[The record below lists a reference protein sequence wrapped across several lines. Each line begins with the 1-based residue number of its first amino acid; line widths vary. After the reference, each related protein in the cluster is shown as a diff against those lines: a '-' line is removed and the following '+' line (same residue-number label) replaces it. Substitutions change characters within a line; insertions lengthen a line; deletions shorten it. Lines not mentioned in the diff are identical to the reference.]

1 MRKFFIILF
10 FLLGSGALFAQ
21 ELNCGVTINT
31 QQLKTTD
38 PKVFTTLQTS
48 ITEFMNTRKWT
59 SDVFQ
64 PEEKIDCEI
73 VITITE
79 EVASDRFKA
88 QASIISRRPVFGTD
102 YNTVMLN
109 TIDKD
114 WEFQYVEY
122 QALEF
127 NEALF
132 MNNLTSM
139 LAYYAYIIIGLDY
152 DSFTKKG
159 GDIYY
164 QKAYTIVSQAS
175 NREEAG
181 WKSFDGNRNRY
192 WLVNNITDPRFAGMR
207 DVYYQY
213 HRLGL
218 DRLSEDR
225 VKPLEA
231 ITKSL
236 QTMDNINRSQPN
248 SMIIQLFFS
257 AKSTEVQG
265 LYSKA
270 LPNEKSKAVSYLMR
284 LDPLNAEKYQA
295 LLSGN

>member
-1 MRKFFIILF
+1 MRNFLLPLF
-10 FLLGSGALFAQ
+10 FALIGSAAIAQ

-59 SDVFQ
+59 SDVFL

-73 VITITE
+73 VLTITE

-109 TIDKD
+109 TVDKD

-127 NEALF
+127 NEAVFL
-132 MNNLTSM
+132 NNLTSM
-139 LAYYAYIIIGLDY
+139 LAFYAYIIIGLDY

-175 NREEAG
+175 NREESG

-218 DRLSEDR
+218 DRLSEDK
-225 VKPLEA
+225 VKPIEA

-236 QTMDNINRSQPN
+236 QTMDNMNRSQPN

>member
-1 MRKFFIILF
+1 MRNFIFFLF
-10 FLLGSGALFAQ
+10 FMVGSSALYAQ

-38 PKVFTTLQTS
+38 PKVFNTLQTS

-59 SDVFQ
+59 SDVFL

-73 VITITE
+73 VLTITE
-79 EVASDRFKA
+79 EVASDKFKA

-109 TIDKD
+109 TVDKD

-127 NEALF
+127 NEAVFL
-132 MNNLTSM
+132 NNLTSM
-139 LAYYAYIIIGLDY
+139 LAFYAYIIIGLDY

-175 NREEAG
+175 NREESG

-218 DRLSEDR
+218 DRLSEDQ